1 MAPRLLST
9 RPELALFGGPPV
21 MSPPAW
27 AVSPE
32 APHLAGEGPI
42 AELEARF
49 REWLG
54 VEHAL
59 ALSSGTAALH
69 VALRACG
76 VRPGDEVIVPAYD
89 VGAAVAAVRA
99 CGARPVFAD
108 IRPERCTLDPEAAA
122 QRITPRTRAL
132 IVTHLFGMP
141 ADLEPL
147 LALARAH
154 RLSLIEDAAQA
165 LGATYRGRPVG
176 TWGDFGCFS
185 LGPGKILNAGEGG
198 ILVTRDLDR
207 FRRAV
212 RLSQHP
218 LRQLREGIRPSL
230 FALNYR
236 MHPTAAETAQSAWET
251 MASVLAARRAVA
263 RAVNAVLAAHP
274 GLRPI
279 PVPED
284 REPTFWIFSP
294 AWEEDVWEGVPR
306 WAGVMAL
313 AAEGIPIAVGPIGRP
328 LHRRMGR
335 WGARFPCPMAE
346 ARCRVEVVLALPPEP
361 EPGFLTGLEEALERV
376 YRARWAVRAWAARRL
391 LPLPSRGMGGS
402 P

>member
-21 MSPPAW
+21 MSPPPW

-185 LGPGKILNAGEGG
+185 LGPGTILNAGEGG

-236 MHPTAAETAQSAWET
+236 MHPAAAETAQSAWET